1 MDPGVHRVLADTTSV
16 HQVIM
21 NLATNA
27 AHAMPRGG
35 QLRIA
40 LTQHYV
46 RDSEARNNPDLH
58 EGLYNVLTVQDTG
71 TGMDE
76 ETRLRAF
83 EPFFTT
89 KAPGTGTGL
98 GLAMVH
104 AVMREHEGAVIL
116 QSEPGQGTLVRC
128 YFPTLQSEPMGGTAG
143 EIHAP
148 SGQGQRILYLD
159 DEPSLARL
167 GSRRLELLNYLV
179 EFTSDSSVAL
189 DRFREQPDSYDL
201 VITDYTMPRMTGLDF
216 STEIHRIRPDIPVIM
231 LSGFVEQIPPER
243 LQEAGIDRLLLKPVS
258 IDDLGNAVHA
268 FLGGKA
274 ERQGQAE

>member
-1 MDPGVHRVLADTTSV
+1 
-16 HQVIM
+16 
-21 NLATNA
+21 
-27 AHAMPRGG
+27 
-35 QLRIA
+35 
-40 LTQHYV
+40 
-46 RDSEARNNPDLH
+46 
-58 EGLYNVLTVQDTG
+58 
-71 TGMDE
+71 
-76 ETRLRAF
+76 
-83 EPFFTT
+83 
-89 KAPGTGTGL
+89 
-98 GLAMVH
+98 
-104 AVMREHEGAVIL
+104 
-116 QSEPGQGTLVRC
+116 
-128 YFPTLQSEPMGGTAG
+128 MGGTAG

-189 DRFREQPDSYDL
+189 DRFRERPDSYDL

-268 FLGGKA
+268 SLGGKA